1 VHEVE
6 GLNLIAMVRLRQ
18 HRLDEAYRAQKK
30 AVARQPD
37 SPSQY
42 LLLSTI
48 LEQMGQSAE
57 AKLAS
62 AQVARLKALG
72 RQPQAVAN

>member
-1 VHEVE
+1 
-6 GLNLIAMVRLRQ
+6 MVRLRQ
-18 HRLDEAYRAQKK
+18 HRLDEAYGAQKRRSRGSRI
-30 AVARQPD
+30 A
-37 SPSQY
+37 PSQY
-42 LLLSTI
+42 LLLSNI
-48 LEQMGQSAE
+48 LEQMGLSAE